1 MSKNFPPERI
11 RNFSIIAHIDHG
23 KSTLADRF
31 LEITGA
37 VDSRKRQAQQL
48 DSMDLERE
56 RGITIKAAAVSLT
69 TMVHGEE
76 YLLNLIDTPGHVDF
90 AYEVEKSLQACEGAL
105 LLIDAAQGIQAQT
118 VANASLAMEQDM
130 TIIPVF
136 NKVDLPHARPE
147 EIEDELENTLVLERD
162 LALKCSA
169 KTGLGVPEIIE
180 AVVERIPAPEGNP
193 DAPLRALI
201 FDAKYDEY
209 RGIVVYLR
217 IVDGTIRKGDMV
229 HMLGA
234 DADYEAVELGKF
246 TPVAV
251 PHQQLSVGEVGYFIS
266 NIKRLEDVRVG
277 DTMTVAKGE
286 RAAALTGYREPQ
298 PMVWCGIY
306 PVSSGDFEN
315 LRAALNQLK
324 LNDSSIIFEP
334 ESSDAL
340 GFGFRCGFLGLLHM
354 EIVQERLERE
364 SGIDVVQTAPTVPYR
379 MVMNDGE
386 MKDIHSPGEL
396 PDPTQFQEIHE
407 PIVTTHILVPATNIG
422 VIMSMC
428 SERRGKFLRQE
439 HLSAN
444 RVMLT
449 WDLPLA
455 EIIFDFYDKLKSGTK
470 GYGTMNFE
478 EPRFEAAKLVKLR
491 ILVSGTE
498 ADALSVICHVN
509 DTQRRGRA
517 VLKVLRKEIPRHQF
531 EVALQAAVGGK
542 IVARENIRALSK
554 NVTAKCYGGD
564 ISRKRKLLQKQKEG
578 KKRMKNIGNVEVP
591 QKAFLAVLSTDDS

>member
-1 MSKNFPPERI
+1 MSKSFPPERI

-31 LEITGA
+31 LEMTGA
-37 VDSRKRQAQQL
+37 VDNRKKQAQQL
-48 DSMDLERE
+48 DSMDIERE

-69 TMVHGEE
+69 TMVNGDE

-90 AYEVEKSLQACEGAL
+90 AYEVEKSLQACEGAV

-118 VANASLAMEQDM
+118 VANAMLAMEQDM

-147 EIEDELENTLVLERD
+147 EFASELENTLLLEPE
-162 LALKCSA
+162 LALHCSA
-169 KTGLGVPEIIE
+169 KTGQGVDTIIE
-180 AVVERIPAPEGNP
+180 AIVDRIGHPQGDP
-193 DAPLRALI
+193 DAPLQALI

-217 IVDGTIRKGDMV
+217 IINGTLRKGDIA
-229 HMLGA
+229 HTLGVG
-234 DADYEAVELGKF
+234 ADYEAVDIGKF
-246 TPVAV
+246 MPKMV
-251 PHQQLSVGEVGYFIS
+251 PHETLSVGEVGYFIS
-266 NIKRLEDVRVG
+266 NIKKLEDVRVG

-286 RAAALTGYREPQ
+286 QAKALKGYREPQ
-298 PMVWCGIY
+298 PMVWCGVF
-306 PVSSGDFEN
+306 PVSSGDFED

-324 LNDSSIIFEP
+324 LNDSSIVFEP
-334 ESSDAL
+334 ESSEAL

-364 SGIDVVQTAPTVPYR
+364 SGLNVVQTAPSVPYQI
-379 MVMNDGE
+379 VLKDGSV
-386 MKDIHSPGEL
+386 KDIRSPGAL
-396 PDPTQFQEIHE
+396 PDPNMFEDIQE
-407 PIVTTHILVPATNIG
+407 PIVCTNILVPTESIG
-422 VIMSMC
+422 AIMSLC
-428 SERRGKFLRQE
+428 AERRGTFLRQD

-444 RVMLT
+444 RVMLA

-455 EIIFDFYDKLKSGTK
+455 EIIYDFYDKLKSGTK

-478 EPRFEAAKLVKLR
+478 SPRFETANLVKLR
-491 ILVSGTE
+491 ILVSGNE
-498 ADALSVICHVN
+498 ADALSTICHADN
-509 DTQRRGRA
+509 AQRRGRA

-531 EVALQAAVGGK
+531 EVSLQAAVGGK
-542 IVARENIRALSK
+542 ILARENIRALSK

-564 ISRKRKLLQKQKEG
+564 ITRKRKLLSKQKEG
-578 KKRMKNIGNVEVP
+578 KKRMKSIGNVEVP
-591 QKAFLAVLSTDDS
+591 QKAFLSVLTTDE

>member
-1 MSKNFPPERI
+1 MAKSFLPERI

-37 VDSRKRQAQQL
+37 VDGRNRKAQQL

-69 TMVHGEE
+69 HMVDGEE

-118 VANASLAMEQDM
+118 VANAMLAMEQEM
-130 TIIPVF
+130 AILPVF
-136 NKVDLPHARPE
+136 NKIDLPHARPE
-147 EIEDELENTLVLERD
+147 EIEEELENTLLLDRD
-162 LALKCSA
+162 SALRCSA
-169 KTGLGVPEIIE
+169 KTGQGVEDIIRHI
-180 AVVERIPAPEGNP
+180 VSDIPAPQGDP
-193 DAPLRALI
+193 SAPLQALV
-201 FDAKYDEY
+201 FDAKYDDY

-217 IVDGTIRKGDMV
+217 IINGTIRKGDLTRMI
-229 HMLGA
+229 GA
-234 DADYEAVELGKF
+234 GADYEAVELGKF
-246 TPVAV
+246 MPDPV
-251 PHQQLSVGEVGYFIS
+251 PHPMLSVGEVGYFIS
-266 NIKRLEDVRVG
+266 NIKKLEDVNVG

-286 RAAALTGYREPQ
+286 MAESLSGYREPQ

-364 SGIDVVQTAPTVPYR
+364 SGVDVVQTAPSVPYR
-379 MVMNDGE
+379 IVLNDGTL
-386 MKDIHSPGEL
+386 KDIHSPGSL
-396 PDPTQFQEIHE
+396 PDPVYFTEIHE
-407 PIVTTHILVPATNIG
+407 PIVTTHILVPSENIG
-422 VIMSMC
+422 AIMGLC

-455 EIIFDFYDKLKSGTK
+455 EIIYDFYDKLKSGTK
-470 GYGTMNFE
+470 GYGTMNFD
-478 EPRFEAAKLVKLR
+478 EPRFVAANLVKLR
-491 ILVSGTE
+491 ILVSAVE
-498 ADALSVICHVN
+498 ADALSVICHA
-509 DTQRRGRA
+509 DACQRRGRA

-542 IVARENIRALSK
+542 IMARENIRALSK

-564 ISRKRKLLQKQKEG
+564 ITRKKKLLSKQKEG
-578 KKRMKNIGNVEVP
+578 KKRMKSIGAVEVP
-591 QKAFLAVLSTDDS
+591 QKAFLAVLSTEE

>member
-1 MSKNFPPERI
+1 MSKSFPSERI

-37 VDSRKRQAQQL
+37 VDSRKKQAQQL
-48 DSMDLERE
+48 DSMDIERE

-69 TMVHGEE
+69 TEVNGEE

-118 VANASLAMEQDM
+118 VANAMLAMEQNM

-147 EIEDELENTLVLERD
+147 EFANELENTLLLEPE
-162 LALKCSA
+162 LALHCSA
-169 KTGLGVPEIIE
+169 KTGEGVETIIE
-180 AVVERIPAPEGNP
+180 ELIERIEPPKGDP
-193 DAPLRALI
+193 TAPLQALV

-209 RGIVVYLR
+209 RGIVVYVR
-217 IVDGTIRKGDMV
+217 IINGTLRKGDVARMIGV
-229 HMLGA
+229 G
-234 DADYEAVELGKF
+234 ADYEAVDIGKF
-246 TPVAV
+246 MPKMVA
-251 PHQQLSVGEVGYFIS
+251 HDTLSVGEVGYFIS
-266 NIKRLEDVRVG
+266 NIKKLEDVRVG
-277 DTMTVAKGE
+277 DTMTIAKGE
-286 RAAALTGYREPQ
+286 QAKALKGYREPQ
-298 PMVWCGIY
+298 PMVWCGVF
-306 PVSSGDFEN
+306 PVSSGDFED
-315 LRAALNQLK
+315 LRSALNQLK
-324 LNDSSIIFEP
+324 LNDSSIVFEP
-334 ESSDAL
+334 ESSEAL

-364 SGIDVVQTAPTVPYR
+364 SGLSVVQTAPSVPYQITLK
-379 MVMNDGE
+379 DGST
-386 MKDIHSPGEL
+386 KDIHAPGML
-396 PDPTQFQEIHE
+396 PDPNLFEEIQE
-407 PIVTTHILVPATNIG
+407 PIVATHILVPAESIG
-422 VIMSMC
+422 AIMSLC
-428 SERRGKFLRQE
+428 AERRGTFLRQE

-444 RVMLT
+444 RVMLV

-455 EIIFDFYDKLKSGTK
+455 EIIYDFYDKLKSGTK

-478 EPRFEAAKLVKLR
+478 SPRFESANLVKLR
-491 ILVSGTE
+491 ILVSGND
-498 ADALSVICHVN
+498 ADALSTICHA
-509 DTQRRGRA
+509 DTAQRRGRA

-531 EVALQAAVGGK
+531 EVSLQAAVGGK
-542 IVARENIRALSK
+542 ILARENIRALSK

-564 ISRKRKLLQKQKEG
+564 ITRKRKLLAKQKEG

-591 QKAFLAVLSTDDS
+591 QKAFLSVLTTDE